1 MIPKDHEFQATPIAI
16 ERRSLMQSQ
25 RTHAT
30 LTRAGRALPWFV
42 GAVVVLV
49 GAGIAYSTLIKKS
62 DEPSNLAITKTADR
76 ALARTTDF
84 EITTTA
90 GGELD
95 ARNKKELR
103 SELDREANIVK
114 IVDEGTR
121 VKAGEILVELNGE
134 QIQQQLDQETLEF
147 ESASA
152 QKIAA
157 DNAYD
162 IQLNENESK
171 LREARLKVDLAELA
185 LQQWMEGDVEI
196 KRQENEL
203 AISRAQLEVER
214 LADKFLRSQEL
225 FEQGFISKD
234 ECDRDE
240 VAYIEATSKWTTSR
254 LQAEVYEK
262 FQFPKE
268 FKEKDSAVEEAR
280 AALVRVDLN
289 NSSELASKD
298 ADKKNRERQVAVR
311 KDKLDKLQKQLAAC
325 VIKAPQDGLVVYATS
340 MERGWGMRGGGDG
353 GLQIGA
359 QVYPNQ
365 LLIVLPDTSDMIAS
379 VRVQEAL
386 AGRIKPGQVASV
398 KVEAVGGRV
407 FQGNVESIGVLAE
420 SGGWRDPNLR
430 EYTVKVALDIGDA
443 LEILKPSM
451 RCEARLTLGNVAD
464 ALSVPVQA
472 VFQDGAVRYVYKEEG
487 MKFARVPVKLG
498 QRSDTFAQILAG
510 VQEGDSVLLRQPSA
524 GEVLGGSWDKARL
537 ELAGYKLGENG
548 EPIAEGGRG
557 SGMPQAAG
565 KRGPGNQRI
574 KTVAAPKQDGE
585 QPKGVAGEA
594 KPEPKKEAAG
604 DTTTE
609 SKPAATP
616 ADSREKAKG

>member
-1 MIPKDHEFQATPIAI
+1 MSTQHTRVMRY
-16 ERRSLMQSQ
+16 RR
-25 RTHAT
+25 
-30 LTRAGRALPWFV
+30 RAGRALPWFV

-49 GAGIAYSTLIKKS
+49 GGGIAYSMWTKK
-62 DEPSNLAITKTADR
+62 DAGPSNAGVTKTADR
-76 ALARTTDF
+76 ATAKTLDF

-121 VKAGEILVELNGE
+121 VKSGDIIVELNGE

-171 LREARLKVDLAELA
+171 LREARLKVELAELA
-185 LQQWMEGDVEI
+185 LQQWMEGDVDI

-203 AISRAQLEVER
+203 GISRAQLEVER
-214 LADKFLRSQEL
+214 LADKFLRSQDL
-225 FEQGFISKD
+225 FEKGFISKD

-240 VAYIEATSKWTTSR
+240 VSYIEATSKWTTSR

-280 AALVRVDLN
+280 AAQLRVDLN
-289 NSSELASKD
+289 NRSELASKE

-311 KDKLDKLQKQLAAC
+311 KDKLEKLQKQLAAC

-340 MERGWGMRGGGDG
+340 MERGWGMRGGGG
-353 GLQIGA
+353 GDALQIGS

-386 AGRIKPGQVASV
+386 AGRIRPGQTANV

-407 FQGNVESIGVLAE
+407 FSGRVETIGVLAE

-430 EYTVKVALDIGDA
+430 EYTVKLALDIGDA
-443 LEILKPSM
+443 IEALKPSM
-451 RCEARLTLGNVAD
+451 RCEARLTLGNVSD

-487 MKFARVPVKLG
+487 MKFVRVPVKLG
-498 QRSDTFAQILAG
+498 QRSDTFAQVLAG
-510 VQEGDSVLLRQPSA
+510 VSEGESVLLRQPSA
-524 GEVLGGSWDKARL
+524 GEVMGGSWDKAKL

-548 EPIAEGGRG
+548 EPIAEGGGRG
-557 SGMPQAAG
+557 MNSPPG
-565 KRGPGNQRI
+565 KRGPGGPRI
-574 KTVAAPKQDGE
+574 KTVAAPKAEGE
-585 QPKGVAGEA
+585 QPKADSSEA

-604 DTTTE
+604 EPKAEGT
-609 SKPAATP
+609 PAAPTE
-616 ADSREKAKG
+616 AKEKAKG

>member
-1 MIPKDHEFQATPIAI
+1 MITQHTRAQ
-16 ERRSLMQSQ
+16 RSRL
-25 RTHAT
+25 
-30 LTRAGRALPWFV
+30 RAGRALPWFV

-49 GAGIAYSTLIKKS
+49 GAGVGLSRWAKQGGTPASVV
-62 DEPSNLAITKTADR
+62 ATKTADR
-76 ALARTTDF
+76 APARTIDF

-95 ARNKKELR
+95 ARNKRELR

-121 VKAGEILVELNGE
+121 VKAGDILIVLNGE

-171 LREARLKVDLAELA
+171 LREARLKVELAELA
-185 LQQWMEGDVEI
+185 LQQWMEGDVDI

-225 FEQGFISKD
+225 FDEGFISKD

-240 VAYIEATSKWTTSR
+240 VSYIEATSKWTTSR

-280 AALVRVDLN
+280 AALQRVDLN
-289 NSSELASKD
+289 NRSELASKE

-311 KDKLDKLQKQLAAC
+311 RSKLEKLQQQLAAC

-340 MERGWGMRGGGDG
+340 MERGWGGRGGGGGGDS
-353 GLQIGA
+353 GLQIGT

-386 AGRIKPGQVASV
+386 AGRIRPGQVASV
-398 KVEAVGGRV
+398 KVDAVGGRV
-407 FQGNVESIGVLAE
+407 FSGRVESIGVLAE

-443 LEILKPSM
+443 IEVLKPSM
-451 RCEARLTLGNVAD
+451 RCEARLTLGSVTD

-487 MKFARVPVKLG
+487 MKFVRVPIKLG
-498 QRSDTFAQILAG
+498 QRSDTHAQILAG
-510 VQEGDSVLLRQPSA
+510 VAEGETVLLRQPSA
-524 GEVLGGSWDKARL
+524 GEVLAGAWDKGKL

-548 EPIAEGGRG
+548 EPVAEGSGRPPG
-557 SGMPQAAG
+557 ASG
-565 KRGPGNQRI
+565 KRGASGQVRPRS
-574 KTVAAPKQDGE
+574 AE
-585 QPKGVAGEA
+585 SPKGGAEPATPVAEAPAGKPEGKVDPAPSKGGDESTEA
-594 KPEPKKEAAG
+594 KTEPAEQTKK
-604 DTTTE
+604 
-609 SKPAATP
+609 
-616 ADSREKAKG
+616 R

>member
-1 MIPKDHEFQATPIAI
+1 MTTQAHQAA
-16 ERRSLMQSQ
+16 RL
-25 RTHAT
+25 H
-30 LTRAGRALPWFV
+30 LRAGRALPWMV
-42 GAVVVLV
+42 GAVVVLA
-49 GAGIAYSTLIKKS
+49 GAGVAYSTLGKKGATS
-62 DEPSNLAITKTADR
+62 AGAVVTKTADR
-76 ALARTTDF
+76 AAAKMADF

-103 SELDREANIVK
+103 SELDRESTIVK

-121 VKAGEILVELNGE
+121 VKAGDVVVELNGE
-134 QIQQQLDQETLEF
+134 QIQQQLDQETLDY

-152 QKIAA
+152 TKIAA

-185 LQQWMEGDVEI
+185 LHQWMEGDVEL

-203 AISRAQLEVER
+203 GISRAQLEVER

-225 FEQGFISKD
+225 FEQGFISRD

-240 VAYIEATSKWTTSR
+240 VSYIEATSKWTTSR
-254 LQAEVYEK
+254 LQAEVYER

-280 AALVRVDLN
+280 AALLRVDLN
-289 NSSELASKD
+289 NRSELASKE

-311 KDKLDKLQKQLAAC
+311 KDKLEKLQKQLAAC
-325 VIKAPQDGLVVYATS
+325 TLKAPQDGLVVYATS
-340 MERGWGMRGGGDG
+340 MDRGWGMRGGGDG

-386 AGRIKPGQVASV
+386 AGRIKAGQTANV

-407 FQGNVESIGVLAE
+407 FSGRVESIGVLAE

-430 EYTVKVALDIGDA
+430 EYTVKVALDIDDTK
-443 LEILKPSM
+443 EQLKPSM
-451 RCEARLTLGNVAD
+451 RCEARLTLGNVTE
-464 ALSVPVQA
+464 ALTVPVQA
-472 VFQDGAVRYVYKEEG
+472 VFQDGPVRYVYKEDG
-487 MKFARVPVKLG
+487 VKFARVPVKLG
-498 QRSDTFAQILAG
+498 QRSEVVAQILAG
-510 VQEGDSVLLRQPSA
+510 VSEGQTVLLRQPTA
-524 GEVLGGSWDKARL
+524 GEVLGGTWDKAAL

-548 EPIAEGGRG
+548 EPIAEGGRPMTG
-557 SGMPQAAG
+557 KGMPAA
-565 KRGPGNQRI
+565 KI
-574 KTVAAPKQDGE
+574 KTVSATQAAIDAVKPD
-585 QPKGVAGEA
+585 AAA
-594 KPEPKKEAAG
+594 KAEPKKEAAAE
-604 DTTTE
+604 TTAE
-609 SKPAATP
+609 VKPAGATP
-616 ADSREKAKG
+616 APAAESKEKAKG

>member
-1 MIPKDHEFQATPIAI
+1 MCGARH
-16 ERRSLMQSQ
+16 
-25 RTHAT
+25 
-30 LTRAGRALPWFV
+30 GRALTWIVV
-42 GAVVVLV
+42 GVVVLA
-49 GAGIAYSTLIKKS
+49 AGGIGYTQWDKRGSATAATAGS
-62 DEPSNLAITKTADR
+62 KTADR
-76 ALARTTDF
+76 AVAKTIDF

-121 VKAGEILVELNGE
+121 VKSGDVLVELNGE
-134 QIQQQLDQETLEF
+134 KIQQELDQETLDF

-171 LREARLKVDLAELA
+171 LRDGKLKVELAELA
-185 LQQWMEGDVEI
+185 LQQWLEGEVEM

-214 LADKFLRSQEL
+214 LADKFGRSQDL
-225 FEQGFISKD
+225 FAQGFISKD
-234 ECDRDE
+234 ECDQDE

-262 FQFPKE
+262 FQYPKE
-268 FKEKDSAVEEAR
+268 FKEKDSAVDEAK
-280 AALVRVDLN
+280 AALVRVNLN
-289 NSSELASKD
+289 NSSELASKE

-311 KDKLDKLQKQLAAC
+311 KDKLDKLRKQLDAC
-325 VIKAPQDGLVVYATS
+325 IIKAPQDGLVVYATS
-340 MERGWGMRGGGDG
+340 LDRGWGRFGGGGDG

-379 VRVQEAL
+379 VRVQESL
-386 AGRIKPGQVASV
+386 AGRIKPGQAANV

-407 FQGNVESIGVLAE
+407 FTGSVESIGVLAE

-430 EYTVKVALDIGDA
+430 EYTVKIALDIGDA
-443 LEILKPSM
+443 MEQLKPSM
-451 RCEARLTLGNVAD
+451 RCEGRLTLGNVSE

-472 VFQDGAVRYVYKEEG
+472 VFQEGAVRYVFKEEG
-487 MKFARVPVKLG
+487 LKFARVPVKLG
-498 QRSDTFAQILAG
+498 QRSDTHAQILAG
-510 VQEGDSVLLRQPSA
+510 VNEGETVLLRQPSA
-524 GEVLGGSWDKARL
+524 GEVLGGAWDKAKL

-548 EPIAEGGRG
+548 EPIAEAGGGRG
-557 SGMPQAAG
+557 PGAAG
-565 KRGPGNQRI
+565 GRGNRGPRV
-574 KTVAAPKQDGE
+574 KTVAAPKAEEGAGTADGASKPAPTE
-585 QPKGVAGEA
+585 AKSEDKPASKASAEGEA
-594 KPEPKKEAAG
+594 KPAGEATETKDKKNE
-604 DTTTE
+604 
-609 SKPAATP
+609 
-616 ADSREKAKG
+616 